1 MEERKKKI
9 LVVDDEPG
17 IVKMLESRLEK
28 SGYQVSTAMDGLD
41 GLNKARTEHPDLI
54 LLDVM
59 MPEMDGYKVCAM
71 LRYDAKY
78 SNIPVI
84 LLTAR
89 AHETDRKMGS
99 QLGVRDYVVKPFDGK
114 ELLEKIEHIL
124 RN

>member
-1 MEERKKKI
+1 MEEKKKI

-17 IVKMLESRLEK
+17 IVKMLESRLTR
-28 SGYQVSTAMDGLD
+28 SGYEVSTAMDGLD
-41 GLNKARTEHPDLI
+41 ALNKARTERPDLI

-71 LRYDAKY
+71 LRYDVKY

-99 QLGVRDYVVKPFDGK
+99 QLGVRDYIVKPFDGK
-114 ELLEKIEHIL
+114 ELMKKIEHIL